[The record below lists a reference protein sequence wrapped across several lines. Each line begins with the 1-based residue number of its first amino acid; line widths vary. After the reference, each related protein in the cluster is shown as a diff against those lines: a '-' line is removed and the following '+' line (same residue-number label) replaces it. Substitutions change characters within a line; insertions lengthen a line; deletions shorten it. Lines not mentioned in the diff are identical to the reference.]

1 MQTRRGADENVAVQE
16 VGVGQAETRELPGE
30 VVARG
35 QGNNGEG
42 EVMPLV
48 PIRFLGQ
55 ENKFSNFYPC
65 SVEVYGH
72 EFSSSDVAYQWRKAV
87 FMGEAGVA
95 AVIRLIYAGGARGEM
110 GSVESVWEKRVVSGD
125 RGN

>member
-1 MQTRRGADENVAVQE
+1 M
-16 VGVGQAETRELPGE
+16 GVGQAETRELPGE

-65 SVEVYGH
+65 SVEVYGQ
-72 EFSSSDVAYQWRKAV
+72 EFSSSEVAYQWRKV
-87 FMGEAGVA
+87 LFMGEAGVA
-95 AVIRLIYAGGARGEM
+95 VDIRYMRAAREAKWAASRPFGKRGWYPVTVGITASFGE
-110 GSVESVWEKRVVSGD
+110 
-125 RGN
+125 